1 MEDARLEL
9 LEKHQPSNMMMFGRL
24 GYILLIAT
32 AGTTIQVEA
41 LAVGGAPRLTTIV
54 PRFQFGTMAGRQ
66 KLLKLFINIVCWVRP
81 VDEMGLLPP
90 GPPPIIDH
98 TFLRDSPY
106 PGVAGKTH
114 IKVALDRVEKKA
126 SAMKVDTHNVDL
138 GKEEPMNGSLPDLV
152 TVTLQLIPVSCK
164 VHNMTLQRLLNLTKC
179 MLTNLAVIHKEGFV
193 HRDLREDN
201 IVETQSGFCLI
212 DWELAGRNGE
222 LVFWNRSSLPLD
234 VRLRNRPFV
243 FTDDLWQLGMTLSRL
258 AISRSSPMVYIDG
271 LVHGGFATAEAALEA
286 LQKLQC

>member
-1 MEDARLEL
+1 MRIVGGVHRASDTDMEDARLEL

-114 IKVALDRVEKKA
+114 IKVALDRVEKKVVVPNEHLTA
-126 SAMKVDTHNVDL
+126 LGDTY
-138 GKEEPMNGSLPDLV
+138 
-152 TVTLQLIPVSCK
+152 
-164 VHNMTLQRLLNLTKC
+164 RLLL
-179 MLTNLAVIHKEGFV
+179 H
-193 HRDLREDN
+193 HR
-201 IVETQSGFCLI
+201 
-212 DWELAGRNGE
+212 
-222 LVFWNRSSLPLD
+222 
-234 VRLRNRPFV
+234 
-243 FTDDLWQLGMTLSRL
+243 
-258 AISRSSPMVYIDG
+258 
-271 LVHGGFATAEAALEA
+271 H
-286 LQKLQC
+286 LQ